1 MKEISK
7 IIKCMD
13 LVLLNG
19 KINNI
24 KVNGKIVEWMVMENS
39 NGMMGEYILVNT
51 KMIKKKEEENS
62 IGLMENI
69 IKDNGKME
77 NNME

>member
-1 MKEISK
+1 
-7 IIKCMD
+7 
-13 LVLLNG
+13 
-19 KINNI
+19 
-24 KVNGKIVEWMVMENS
+24 MVMENS

>member
-1 MKEISK
+1 MELKKEKEFLFGLMGILMKEISK

-24 KVNGKIVEWMVMENS
+24 KVNGKIVE
-39 NGMMGEYILVNT
+39 
-51 KMIKKKEEENS
+51 
-62 IGLMENI
+62 
-69 IKDNGKME
+69 
-77 NNME
+77 